1 MIIHVVQ
8 SGETLRQVAS
18 RYSVP
23 ANTLVTLNQL
33 PDPNRLVIGQSL
45 VIPAAETSHVVISGE
60 TLPEIARY
68 YGVSTASLQRI
79 NRLTDSSAI
88 YPGLPLIIPAIRHRV
103 QAGETLGQIAGRYGT
118 TVQAIREANDI
129 TDTELI
135 YQGTQLVIPRQ
146 KLTIEVNAYTY
157 QSSGAAVQSINQV
170 GRLLTY
176 LAPFAY
182 RIKENGKL
190 ETIDDDA
197 IISASYAQRAVPI
210 MSITNFTATA
220 TGSNLAHVVLATA
233 EYRENLL
240 SDVIRIMRQKG
251 YRGLNIDFENVLPA
265 DRELYNQ
272 FLKQAVDRLHPLGY
286 FVSTA
291 LAPKTS
297 ATQAGVLYEA
307 HDYEAHGR
315 IADFVVLM
323 TYEWGYRLG
332 PPQAVSPLNLMRQVV
347 EYALTVIP
355 AEKIFLGIQIYAR
368 DWLLPH
374 VQGQSAETFSIQ
386 EAVRR
391 AIQHSSVIHYDPVA
405 QSPFF
410 HYADE
415 QGRRHEVWFEDARS
429 TQAKF
434 QMAKQYRLRGVSYW
448 ALGYPYPQN
457 WTLLE
462 DNFNTRKLI

>member
-8 SGETLRQVAS
+8 SGETLGQVAV
-18 RYSVP
+18 RYHVP
-23 ANTLVTLNQL
+23 PNILVSINQL
-33 PDPNRLVIGQSL
+33 PDPNRLLIGQSL
-45 VIPAAETSHVVISGE
+45 VIPTAETAHIVVSGE
-60 TLPEIARY
+60 TLPSIARQ
-68 YGVSTASLQRI
+68 YGVSTDSLKRI
-79 NRLTDSSAI
+79 NRLTDSNRI
-88 YPGLPLIIPAIRHRV
+88 YPGLALVIPTIRHRV
-103 QAGETLGQIAGRYGT
+103 QPGETLAHIAGRYGT
-118 TVQAIREANDI
+118 TVQAISDANAIKDP
-129 TDTELI
+129 DLI
-135 YQGTQLVIPRQ
+135 YQGMELVIPRQ
-146 KLTIEVNAYTY
+146 KPMIEVNAYTY
-157 QSSGAAVQSINQV
+157 QSSSAAVESINQV

-182 RIKENGKL
+182 RITENGTL
-190 ETIDDDA
+190 ERMDDEA
-197 IISASYAQRAVPI
+197 MISASFAQKAVPM

-220 TGSNLAHVVLATA
+220 TGTNLAHTVLATP
-233 EYRENLL
+233 EYRENLI

-272 FLKQAVDRLHPLGY
+272 FLYQAVNRLHPLGY
-286 FVSTA
+286 FVTSA

-332 PPQAVSPLNLMRQVV
+332 PPQAISPIHQMRRVV
-347 EYALTVIP
+347 HYALSVMP

-374 VQGQSAETFSIQ
+374 VQGQSAETFSMQ

-391 AIQHSSVIHYDPVA
+391 AVQYNAVIHYDPVA

-410 HYADE
+410 HYTDE

-429 TQAKF
+429 TLAKF
-434 QMAKQYRLRGVSYW
+434 QMAKHYRLRGISYW

-457 WTLLE
+457 WILLE
-462 DNFNTRKLI
+462 DTFNIRKLI